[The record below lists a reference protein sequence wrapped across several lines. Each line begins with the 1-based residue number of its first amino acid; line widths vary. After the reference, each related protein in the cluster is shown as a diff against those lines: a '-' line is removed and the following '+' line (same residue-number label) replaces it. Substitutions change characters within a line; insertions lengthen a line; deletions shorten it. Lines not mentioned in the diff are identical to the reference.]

1 MRWWCR
7 VLTCYTNSSNSYL
20 MCCVN
25 TVPCSCCS
33 MEASQQSRSRSH
45 LCYWL
50 PSQMDT
56 ACCIRNNDVHS
67 SGLNGSQQIPG
78 SLQEYRHWKNYT
90 CALVVWVFA
99 KLGVNYVLHAFIKP
113 RAACTWHGF
122 WCQQGTGMACHTP
135 PSVLTWFPD
144 KIRLVL
150 MRFIFDE
157 SHQKELIMH
166 HFLPTHLFLQLL
178 MLRLTRP
185 LPPEK
190 KPVYACAIYYRKKL
204 PCS

>member
-25 TVPCSCCS
+25 TVPCNCCS

-56 ACCIRNNDVHS
+56 ACCIRNNDIHS

-78 SLQEYRHWKNYT
+78 SLQEYRHWKNFLCFSCMSICKAWSELAT
-90 CALVVWVFA
+90 PCLHQTKSCMHLAWLLVPA
-99 KLGVNYVLHAFIKP
+99 RH
-113 RAACTWHGF
+113 WHGLPYPTQ
-122 WCQQGTGMACHTP
+122 WAHTIP
-135 PSVLTWFPD
+135 N
-144 KIRLVL
+144 KIHLVL
-150 MRFIFDE
+150 MRFIFYE
-157 SHQKELIMH
+157 SHQKELIMC
-166 HFLPTHLFLQLL
+166 HFLSVFA
-178 MLRLTRP
+178 
-185 LPPEK
+185 
-190 KPVYACAIYYRKKL
+190 YSSI
-204 PCS
+204 